1 MTVSGAYIFIEASS
15 PRKEGDEAI
24 LYGGPFQGRKDVCLI
39 FYYHM
44 FGAHIGSLSVY
55 KRSMNRT
62 DVERLWTKNASID
75 RYWHKATINIESKH
89 DYEVMF
95 VLFSYPILSYPILSH
110 PIPFHSIPSFCFY
123 FLFFTSFYCPLI
135 IYGMFRSLLKENVVT
150 MRWGILPLMIFRLST
165 KTAVIVL
172 MVS

>member
-95 VLFSYPILSYPILSH
+95 VLFSYPILSYPILSY
-110 PIPFHSIPSFCFY
+110 PILSYP
-123 FLFFTSFYCPLI
+123 SFYCPLI

>member
-95 VLFSYPILSYPILSH
+95 VLFSYPILSYPILSYPILSYPILSYPILSCPILSYPILSYPIPSH
-110 PIPFHSIPSFCFY
+110 SIPFHPFASIFY
-123 FLFFTSFYCPLI
+123 F
-135 IYGMFRSLLKENVVT
+135 SLL
-150 MRWGILPLMIFRLST
+150 F
-165 KTAVIVL
+165 IVP
-172 MVS
+172 